1 MLNDV
6 ETLQTEA
13 TDLVKHGGSS
23 HRERAVVA
31 VLKDFFFSSYV
42 LIRNG
47 LETGCSFH
55 PLVRQ
60 LNKVKASERS
70 LKK

>member
-23 HRERAVVA
+23 QRERAVVA
-31 VLKDFFFSSYV
+31 VLKDFFFLLRV
-42 LIRNG
+42 D
-47 LETGCSFH
+47 
-55 PLVRQ
+55 
-60 LNKVKASERS
+60 
-70 LKK
+70 KKWP